1 MKHKE
6 GFEMK
11 TSRLLISS
19 AMLTAMSDQ
28 QALDNLKLLER
39 FVTMCIADST
49 VVGGKID
56 KSRILELM
64 DQQYAFSNMPLPVL
78 DKILQRMVRS
88 SDHYVIS
95 APHGNYKLASKAFN
109 DIYQKIREFE
119 NCLLAETYHFNLLKE
134 GHGKF
139 SVCADRAYRICQLA
153 FTEKDEVIGGFSEKV
168 VYQSL
173 FDEIEDSLE
182 WFRCEIYKNEKY
194 EAIEKKPILGTVQ
207 VLSFE
212 EKKK

>member
-11 TSRLLISS
+11 TIRLLISS

-95 APHGNYKLASKAFN
+95 APHGNYKLAKSL
-109 DIYQKIREFE
+109 E
-119 NCLLAETYHFNLLKE
+119 
-134 GHGKF
+134 
-139 SVCADRAYRICQLA
+139 SVL
-153 FTEKDEVIGGFSEKV
+153 
-168 VYQSL
+168 SL
-173 FDEIEDSLE
+173 FKSQESLARSEVHDITTALTKRLVSVSPSLHATEDAVTIWL
-182 WFRCEIYKNEKY
+182 
-194 EAIEKKPILGTVQ
+194 
-207 VLSFE
+207 
-212 EKKK
+212 